1 MIFKAG
7 TRLLAVAAAALS
19 AVFAAGEAA
28 AQKTQVTVYTAM
40 ENDQLG
46 PYKQAFEAENPT
58 VEIVWVRDST
68 GVVTAR
74 FLAEKDNPRADIVW
88 GLAASSMALFEAQGL
103 LEPYTPPAAKDL
115 KPIFKSGKN
124 PETWVGMD
132 AFLAVVCFNTAEAA
146 KAGAP
151 KPATWN
157 DLTNAAYKGKVV
169 MPHPASSGTGYLT
182 IAAWLQ
188 LMGEEKGWQFMD
200 KLHDNIAVYTHSG
213 SAPCVQAARGER
225 MIGIGFDMRGASEKT
240 KGAPIDLIVP
250 KEGIGWEMEATG
262 IVKGAKNLAGAK
274 KVADWAATQKA
285 NELYG
290 KYYAIVAHP
299 AVKAAPPNYPTEGEA
314 AMVKN
319 DLDWM
324 AHEPRA
330 HPRRVVEALRIEGG
344 AEVEAPF
351 TSPRSGERCSLTSC
365 HIAAPIRR
373 RCARGSRRPR
383 RGRS

>member
-28 AQKTQVTVYTAM
+28 AQKSQVTVYTAM

-225 MIGIGFDMRGASEKT
+225 LIGIGFDMRGASEKT
-240 KGAPIDLIVP
+240 KGAPLEVVIP
-250 KEGIGWEMEATG
+250 AEGTGWEMEAAG
-262 IVKGAKNLAGAK
+262 IVKGTKNLELAK
-274 KVADWAATQKA
+274 KVADWVATKGA
-285 NELYG
+285 NEIYA
-290 KYYAIVAHP
+290 KTYAIVAMP
-299 AVKAAPPNYPTEGEA
+299 DAGKYPPNYPAGAEKL
-314 AMVKN
+314 MIKN
-319 DLDWM
+319 DFTWM
-324 AHEPRA
+324 AENRD
-330 HPRRVVEALRIEGG
+330 RIL
-344 AEVEAPF
+344 AEWTKRYDAK
-351 TSPRSGERCSLTSC
+351 
-365 HIAAPIRR
+365 AAPKK
-373 RCARGSRRPR
+373 
-383 RGRS
+383 